1 MLFVESFTWGKFI
14 SLLGVISPLE
24 SMMAKAHD
32 NALILFARD
41 PVLGRVKTRLSP
53 FLEEETILKL
63 YTCFLQDSL
72 EKIRQVENADR
83 FVGVAPSNESGF
95 FTGTLGSDIRLFV
108 QEGEGLG
115 DKMRRAIQDRFREGY
130 KRVVIIGSD
139 SPSLPVSYI
148 HQALDSDKDMVLGPS
163 TDGGY
168 YLIGMREKVAEIFDG
183 VSWGTEM
190 VLRETCEHLV
200 QNGVGLELLPVWY
213 DVDSPEDLKF
223 FKTHLDLIEQA
234 GLGNAGE
241 TGKLLNEILAPR

>member
-1 MLFVESFTWGKFI
+1 MVKSC
-14 SLLGVISPLE
+14 
-24 SMMAKAHD
+24 D

-53 FLEEETILKL
+53 FLQEDAILEL

-72 EKIRQVENADR
+72 DKIRQVENVDR

-95 FTGTLGSDIRLFV
+95 FNGTSDSDIRLFV
-108 QEGEGLG
+108 QEGKELG
-115 DKMRRAIQDRFREGY
+115 DKMRRAIQDRFAEGY

-148 HQALDSDKDMVLGPS
+148 SRAMDSVKDMVLGPS

-168 YLIGMREKVAEIFDG
+168 YLIGMQGKVVEVFDG
-183 VSWGTEM
+183 VAWGTET
-190 VLRETCEHLV
+190 VLRETCERLMRS
-200 QNGVGLELLPVWY
+200 GADLELLPVWY

-223 FKTHLDLIEQA
+223 FKSHLDLIEQA
-234 GLGNAGE
+234 GLGKPGE
-241 TGKLLNEILAPR
+241 TGKLLDRILASH